1 MHRKKHYKFA
11 FFANSQKFKVGTLV
25 CNYNMGVVR
34 LLDRNSV
41 CYGISGLLWIS
52 REIQIIFTNSSSQWC
67 HRILFTVQI
76 CCCIELLVV
85 NMVSALFLHVKSMP
99 H

>member
-34 LLDRNSV
+34 LLDRNSAY
-41 CYGISGLLWIS
+41 YGISGILWIS
-52 REIQIIFTNSSSQWC
+52 REIQKSTYSSSQWC
-67 HRILFTVQI
+67 LRILFTVEI
-76 CCCIELLVV
+76 CCCIEFLVV
-85 NMVSALFLHVKSMP
+85 NKVSALFLHVKSMP